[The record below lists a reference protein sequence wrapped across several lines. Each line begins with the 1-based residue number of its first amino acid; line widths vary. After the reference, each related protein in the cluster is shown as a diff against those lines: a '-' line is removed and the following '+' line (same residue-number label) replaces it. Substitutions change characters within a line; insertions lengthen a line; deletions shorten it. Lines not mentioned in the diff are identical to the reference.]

1 MRRDEVALQF
11 DYLYWIRDRILT
23 QAAELSTDEFT
34 APETVTTRSLRATL
48 VHELDV
54 EWSWRE
60 RLRRKDFPEGEL
72 RPNDYPTCASVIEHW
87 QRDEADMRG
96 WIDGLTDDQLSLPP
110 PGEEDTYPLWYYVVH
125 ITSHA
130 LQQFSE
136 AAVLLT
142 QAEHSPGEIGFLEF
156 ADTRR
161 FTPLD

>member
-1 MRRDEVALQF
+1 MRDDVAIQF
-11 DYLYWIRDRILT
+11 DYLYWIRDRILA
-23 QAAELSTDEFT
+23 QSAELSTDEFS

-72 RPNDYPTCASVIEHW
+72 RPDDYPTCASVVEHW
-87 QRDEADMRG
+87 QRDEADMRR
-96 WIDGLTDDQLSLPP
+96 WIAGLTDEQLDRPP
-110 PGEEDTYPLWYYVVH
+110 PGENDAYPLSYYVLH
-125 ITSHA
+125 ITSHG

-142 QAEHSPGEIGFLEF
+142 RAGRSPGEIGFLEF
-156 ADTRR
+156 ADTKR
-161 FTPLD
+161 FAPQD